1 MRAAWIAI
9 VVGAAAACNG
19 SVAGGAKDGAAVFAQ
34 ACATCHGPT
43 GAPSADMAAKL
54 GVRDLTTPEFHA
66 RVTKEL
72 VAHQVRTGSSNH
84 IMPSFDGALTDA
96 QIDAVA
102 AYVLTLSTP
111 HR

>member
-9 VVGAAAACNG
+9 IVGVGGCGG
-19 SVAGGAKDGAAVFAQ
+19 SVAGDTTDGAVVFAQ

-43 GAPSADMAAKL
+43 GAPSADMVAKL

-72 VAHQVRTGSSNH
+72 VTHQVRTGSSNH

-102 AYVLTLSTP
+102 TYVLTLSVP
-111 HR
+111 KR